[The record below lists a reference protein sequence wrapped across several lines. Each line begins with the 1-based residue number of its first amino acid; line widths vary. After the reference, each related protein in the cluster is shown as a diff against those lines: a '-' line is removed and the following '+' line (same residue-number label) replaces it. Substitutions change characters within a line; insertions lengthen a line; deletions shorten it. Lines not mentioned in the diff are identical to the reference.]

1 MSRSIFAFG
10 ETVESERFCA
20 SGHYFQFLRRRMEF
34 SDAKTA
40 LPDAYE
46 AILPL
51 ENLKVFN
58 LPPGTMKA
66 RKGFRSLEEG

>member
-1 MSRSIFAFG
+1 
-10 ETVESERFCA
+10 
-20 SGHYFQFLRRRMEF
+20 MEF

-51 ENLKVFN
+51 ENLEGFQPAVGDDESAKG
-58 LPPGTMKA
+58 LPPSRALLKS
-66 RKGFRSLEEG
+66 FDSLEPVLKPSN